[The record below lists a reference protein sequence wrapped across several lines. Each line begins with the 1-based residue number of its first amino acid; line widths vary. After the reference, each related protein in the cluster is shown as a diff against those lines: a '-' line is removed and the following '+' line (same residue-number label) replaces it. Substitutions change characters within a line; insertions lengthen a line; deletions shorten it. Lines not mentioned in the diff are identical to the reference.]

1 MFILCMILHFTKKQ
15 HYTLFG
21 CHDSASSYT
30 QMSDFNKMLYIFK
43 TVTTF
48 CNLNKIQSVQ
58 RMQFFL
64 EILFDYVKSQI
75 SY

>member
-15 HYTLFG
+15 HYKLFG
-21 CHDSASSYT
+21 CHDSASLYT

-48 CNLNKIQSVQ
+48 L
-58 RMQFFL
+58 
-64 EILFDYVKSQI
+64 
-75 SY
+75 

>member
-1 MFILCMILHFTKKQ
+1 MFFSHKQMCYYVYIMYDIAFYKKQ
-15 HYTLFG
+15 HYKLFG

-58 RMQFFL
+58 RMHFFGD
-64 EILFDYVKSQI
+64 FV
-75 SY
+75 